1 MTKSELIRLIG
12 NVIIEVDVLR
22 SGFSRGTIKRNAL
35 DNHRDDLDAS
45 QRKLV
50 RNVIGDS
57 TSEFQNLTAS
67 LSEVN
72 TELRQTI
79 NEVNKIAATLESLVK
94 FIGVVQKIIEL
105 IPLA

>member
-12 NVIIEVDVLR
+12 DVIIEVDVLR
-22 SGFSRGTIKRNAL
+22 SGFPRGTINRNAL
-35 DNHRDDLDAS
+35 DNHRDDLDTL

-50 RNVIGDS
+50 RSVIGEN
-57 TSEFQNLTAS
+57 TREFQNLTAS

-72 TELRQTI
+72 KELRNTVD
-79 NEVNKIAATLESLVK
+79 EVNKIAETLELLVK
-94 FIGVVQKIIEL
+94 FIGVVQKIVEL